1 MADDW
6 HRPFGSQPTDDDLW
20 TLDAEHLEETR
31 RALELVQDPFPM
43 PVLVVDCEQP
53 NGTVQF
59 PLLRRARDEPG
70 SAVGNLTCIRLRTR
84 PRTFAPDLDLGRPGT
99 LRVVRDKQVN
109 GIVVYARDV
118 PVIALAG
125 PFATR
130 APKGL
135 IHLEASRMRP
145 KHLGRLLEGVG
156 ESLRSLDIGDSKA
169 LAREPRLDFLRH
181 APHLRHLDLRHSAWL
196 RDLRPI
202 ADLPELRCLLLF
214 GCPVAKLPIV
224 DELQSAL
231 PALEICR

>member
-6 HRPFGSQPTDDDLW
+6 HRPFGARPTADDLW

-31 RALELVQDPFPM
+31 KALQWMRDPFPI
-43 PVLVVDCEQP
+43 PVLAADCEQP
-53 NGTVQF
+53 GGTVRF
-59 PLLRRARDEPG
+59 TLLRSARDEPG
-70 SAVGNLTCIRLRTR
+70 SAWGNVTRIRLRTR
-84 PRTFAPDLDLGRPGT
+84 PGTFAPDLDLGRPGT
-99 LRVVRDKQVN
+99 LRVVREPDVN

-118 PVIALAG
+118 PVIAIAG

-156 ESLRSLDIGDSKA
+156 ESLRSLDIGDSKP

-181 APHLRHLDLRHSAWL
+181 APRLRHLDLRHSAWL
-196 RDLRPI
+196 RDLRPL
-202 ADLPELRCLLLF
+202 AELPELRRLILS
-214 GCPVAKLPIV
+214 GCPVAKLPV
-224 DELQSAL
+224 VAELQAAL